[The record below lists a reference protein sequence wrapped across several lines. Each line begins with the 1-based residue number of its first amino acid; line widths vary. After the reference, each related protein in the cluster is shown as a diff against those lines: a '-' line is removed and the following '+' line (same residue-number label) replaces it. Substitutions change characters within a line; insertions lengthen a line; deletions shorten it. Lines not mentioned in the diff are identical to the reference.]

1 MTFPSRGCRT
11 CKQRRIKCDEARPV
25 CNRCQKANLICHG
38 IEEDRNFIFLS
49 ENEYAVGRRK
59 RPRGPNVK
67 TTLVTRDNPQIA
79 TSGKPKNL
87 SRSLDGALPI
97 EISPAEPQSFFILP
111 ALDIPL
117 DDQALTYYSRYY
129 VEVQHGLPEIVD
141 SHLKYALVDWCY
153 SQPQSILSLA
163 IFAVSHATFGRA
175 RKNHAALA
183 VGCTKYSK
191 ALMKTNLALKDASEA
206 THDEVLLAVML
217 LSFYENSVMDK
228 TPYVSSR
235 DIQVMA
241 SRSFAHHDGA
251 MAVLNLRRQLD
262 QRTNYSMELDKL
274 VRRQLMR
281 SLLLRNMPLPSW
293 LRDGSQYGEHGFAL
307 KLDHCMVGAA
317 KLRHQASS
325 LSADSASPLIS
336 DRYDKMVRLRRLLVE
351 AQTLDDVLVI
361 WANSLPTEY
370 WYSTRTL
377 QDDGHVET
385 GNRVFDGTVHIYPT
399 VGHAG
404 MWNRYRALRLIVNDL
419 MLKTLSVLAE
429 FPDPDTESLEEAA
442 KLRIQRLA
450 GDLCASVPC
459 MLGLIKTHHVAG
471 HDVTVVTKVPA
482 SLKIAVKAT
491 TASFLCW
498 PLTIATMVSG
508 MPEQHQLY
516 LRNRLLDV
524 SEIVDDGVLERIAAG
539 FSPISRCSA
548 NVP

>member
-1 MTFPSRGCRT
+1 M
-11 CKQRRIKCDEARPV
+11 
-25 CNRCQKANLICHG
+25 N
-38 IEEDRNFIFLS
+38 

-59 RPRGPNVK
+59 RPRGPNLK
-67 TTLVTRDNPQIA
+67 TTLVTRDNHQVA
-79 TSGKPKNL
+79 TPNEPKSL
-87 SRSLDGALPI
+87 SRSPDDALPI
-97 EISPAEPQSFFILP
+97 EIPPAEPQNFFISP

-117 DDQALTYYSRYY
+117 DDQALIYYSRYY
-129 VEVQHGLPEIVD
+129 VEVPHGLPEIAD
-141 SHLKYALVDWCY
+141 SHLKYALADWCY

-228 TPYVSSR
+228 TSYVPSR

-241 SRSFAHHDGA
+241 SRSFAHHNGA
-251 MAVLNLRRQLD
+251 MVVLNLRRQLD
-262 QRTNYSMELDKL
+262 QCTNYSMELDKL
-274 VRRQLMR
+274 VRRQLIR
-281 SLLLRNMPLPSW
+281 SLLLRSMPLPSW
-293 LRDGSQYGEHGFAL
+293 LQDGSQYGEYGFAL
-307 KLDHCMVGAA
+307 ELDRCTVGAA

-325 LSADSASPLIS
+325 LSADSAGLLIS
-336 DRYDKMVRLRRLLVE
+336 DRYDKMVRLRRLLAE

-361 WANSLPTEY
+361 WANNLPTEY
-370 WYSTRTL
+370 WYSTRSV
-377 QDDGHVET
+377 QDDGRVKT
-385 GNRVFDGTVHIYPT
+385 GNRVFDGTVHIYST

-404 MWNRYRALRLIVNDL
+404 MWNRYRAIRLTVNDI

-429 FPDPDTESLEEAA
+429 SPGSDSEYNTESLEEAA

-459 MLGLIKTHHVAG
+459 MLGLIETHHVAG

-482 SLKIAVKAT
+482 SLKVATKAT
-491 TASFLCW
+491 AASFLCW
-498 PLTIATMVSG
+498 PLTMATMVSG
-508 MPEQHQLY
+508 IPEQHQRY
-516 LRNRLLDV
+516 LRNCLLDV

-539 FSPISRCSA
+539 FSPMSRCSA
-548 NVP
+548 NVT

>member
-1 MTFPSRGCRT
+1 
-11 CKQRRIKCDEARPV
+11 
-25 CNRCQKANLICHG
+25 
-38 IEEDRNFIFLS
+38 LS

-59 RPRGPNVK
+59 RPRGPNLK
-67 TTLVTRDNPQIA
+67 TTLVTRENHQVA
-79 TSGKPKNL
+79 TPSKPKSL
-87 SRSLDGALPI
+87 SRSPDDALPI
-97 EISPAEPQSFFILP
+97 EIPPAEPQSFFISP

-129 VEVQHGLPEIVD
+129 VEVPHGLPEIAD
-141 SHLKYALVDWCY
+141 SHLKYALADWCY

-191 ALMKTNLALKDASEA
+191 ALMKTNLALKEASEA

-228 TPYVSSR
+228 TSYVPSR
-235 DIQVMA
+235 DIQAMA

-251 MAVLNLRRQLD
+251 MVVLNLRRQPD

-274 VRRQLMR
+274 VRRQLIR
-281 SLLLRNMPLPSW
+281 SLLLRSMPLPSW
-293 LRDGSQYGEHGFAL
+293 FRDGSQYGEHGFAL
-307 KLDHCMVGAA
+307 ELDRCMVGAA
-317 KLRHQASS
+317 KLRYQASS
-325 LSADSASPLIS
+325 LSADSTGLLIS
-336 DRYDKMVRLRRLLVE
+336 DRYDKMVRLRRLLAE

-361 WANSLPTEY
+361 WANNLPTEY
-370 WYSTRTL
+370 WYSTRSV
-377 QDDGHVET
+377 QDDGRVET

-404 MWNRYRALRLIVNDL
+404 MWNRYRALRLTVNDI

-429 FPDPDTESLEEAA
+429 SPDSDTESLEEAA

-450 GDLCASVPC
+450 GDLCASVPY
-459 MLGLIKTHHVAG
+459 MLGLIETHHVAG

-482 SLKIAVKAT
+482 SPKVATKAT
-491 TASFLCW
+491 AASFLCW
-498 PLTIATMVSG
+498 PLTMAIMVSG
-508 MPEQHQLY
+508 IPEQHQRY

-548 NVP
+548 NVT